1 MNWLSSPNTELPVHF
16 LHNLVLTLTDDFCH
30 RLVWDL
36 EFSPQQLFGCH
47 STCHT
52 AAANHAAKHKYSK
65 IYIFKLHGSLQK
77 KVWMRIKMNVFLFVN
92 RCH

>member
-16 LHNLVLTLTDDFCH
+16 LHRPVVTLTDNFCH

-36 EFSPQQLFGCH
+36 EFSPEQLFGCH

-52 AAANHAAKHKYSK
+52 AAANHAAKYKILK
-65 IYIFKLHGSLQK
+65 NIYI
-77 KVWMRIKMNVFLFVN
+77 
-92 RCH
+92 